1 MIEELHYLPLDNV
14 DRDKLGFKEKAEEIA
29 AFIND
34 FSPNLP
40 YCISINGSW
49 GAGKSTMLNFLEDSL
64 DKGKCITVRFNP
76 WMVSESEELT
86 KSLFEEI
93 YHAMGEGDFQ
103 TTKETFFKYAE
114 KIVPSLAKAAAYTAS
129 YLSGATPVEAT
140 AMSNSTGEAVKGIGD
155 LVFDKPLS
163 KRKDE
168 LNKAMD
174 ITVRED
180 KRKIV
185 IMIDELD
192 RLFPEEVITIF
203 QMIKSNLDLPGV
215 FFVVAMD
222 QEVVFDA
229 LKEKGISKPEYY
241 LQKIFQRKY
250 LINTKYQLETLT
262 NNFISKSLNEKDDEA
277 HQALN
282 GALKAYFYGNLN
294 YFAIKSEQYAENYH
308 PSYGMD
314 WVVKQSE
321 RNTIIKSYL
330 EINES
335 LDLDIN
341 LHNPRTFL
349 NFSQLI
355 LERWSDYY
363 KHVFNREKKIQCF
376 VHVSFLIFIAHC
388 IYPSFIDP
396 RHLNGRSEDQ
406 LGTSIFDNENIPT
419 FIRKIDEHIGII
431 LPDIYEIS
439 KDRTDREN
447 IPESIITTSV
457 LYLTKFPDYG
467 MVYSQKVR

>member
-1 MIEELHYLPLDNV
+1 MIEELHYLPLNDIDK
-14 DRDKLGFKEKAEEIA
+14 DRLGFKEKAEEIA

-34 FSPNLP
+34 FSPKLP
-40 YCISINGSW
+40 YCVSINGSW
-49 GAGKSTMLNFLEDSL
+49 GAGKSTMLNFLETNL

-76 WMVSESEELT
+76 WMISEREELIRN
-86 KSLFEEI
+86 LFEEI
-93 YHAMGEGDFQ
+93 YYAMGEGDFH
-103 TTKETFFKYAE
+103 KAKDKFFKYAE
-114 KIVPSLAKAAAYTAS
+114 KLVSPLTKVTTFATAYLNGVTPAAATTMAN
-129 YLSGATPVEAT
+129 V
-140 AMSNSTGEAVKGIGD
+140 TGETVQGIGD

-163 KRKDE
+163 KRKHE
-168 LNKAMD
+168 LNKIMD
-174 ITVRED
+174 ETIRAD
-180 KRKIV
+180 GQKIV

-203 QMIKSNLDLPGV
+203 QMIKSNLDLPGF

-262 NNFISKSLNEKDDEA
+262 NNFISKSLNEKNDEA

-282 GALKAYFYGNLN
+282 GALKTYFYGNLD
-294 YFAIKSEQYAENYH
+294 YFAIKPEQYAEDYH

-314 WVVKQSE
+314 WAVVQSD
-321 RNTIIKSYL
+321 RNTIVKSYL
-330 EINES
+330 KIIDS

-363 KHVFNREKKIQCF
+363 KHVFDREKKIQCF

-396 RHLNGRSEDQ
+396 RYINGRNKDGVGISVFE
-406 LGTSIFDNENIPT
+406 NENIPT

-431 LPDIYEIS
+431 LPNIFEIS
-439 KDRTDREN
+439 DRKGTEA

>member
-1 MIEELHYLPLDNV
+1 MIEELHYLPLDDV
-14 DRDKLGFKEKAEEIA
+14 DKDRLGFKEKAKEIA
-29 AFIND
+29 TFIND

-49 GAGKSTMLNFLEDSL
+49 GAGKSTMLNFIEGSL

-93 YHAMGEGDFQ
+93 YYAMGEGNLH
-103 TTKETFFKYAE
+103 TAKETFFKYAE
-114 KIVPSLAKAAAYTAS
+114 KILPSLTKAVTYTTTI
-129 YLSGATPVEAT
+129 LNGGTPVAAT
-140 AMSNSTGEAVKGIGD
+140 AMSNSVGEMAKGVGD

-168 LNKAMD
+168 LNKVMD
-174 ITVRED
+174 ETVRED
-180 KRKIV
+180 ERKIV
-185 IMIDELD
+185 IIIDELD

-203 QMIKSNLDLPGV
+203 QMIKSNLDLPGF

-262 NNFISKSLNEKDDEA
+262 KNFISKSLTEKDDEA

-282 GALKAYFYGNLN
+282 EVLKAYIYGNLN
-294 YFAIKSEQYAENYH
+294 CFAIKPEEYANDYD

-314 WVVKQSE
+314 WDVVQSE
-321 RNTIIKSYL
+321 RNAIVRSYL
-330 EINES
+330 KIIDS

-341 LHNPRTFL
+341 LYNPRTFL
-349 NFSQLI
+349 NLSQLI

-363 KHVFNREKKIQCF
+363 NYVFSREKKIQCF
-376 VHVSFLIFIAHC
+376 VHVSFLLFIAHC

-396 RHLNGRSEDQ
+396 RYINGR
-406 LGTSIFDNENIPT
+406 NENDDKIPN

-431 LPDIYEIS
+431 LPEIYERS
-439 KDRTDREN
+439 DTRAEGFHN
-447 IPESIITTSV
+447 PESIITTSV

-467 MVYSQKVR
+467 TVYSENVR

>member
-1 MIEELHYLPLDNV
+1 MIEELHYLPLNDIDK
-14 DRDKLGFKEKAEEIA
+14 DRLGFKEKAEEIA

-34 FSPNLP
+34 FSPKLP
-40 YCISINGSW
+40 YCLSINGSW
-49 GAGKSTMLNFLEDSL
+49 GAGKSTMLNFLETNL

-76 WMVSESEELT
+76 WMISEREELIRN
-86 KSLFEEI
+86 LFEEI
-93 YHAMGEGDFQ
+93 YYAMGEGNFHKAKD
-103 TTKETFFKYAE
+103 KFFKYAE
-114 KIVPSLAKAAAYTAS
+114 KLVSPLTKVATFATAYLNGITPAAATTMAN
-129 YLSGATPVEAT
+129 V
-140 AMSNSTGEAVKGIGD
+140 TGETVQGIGD

-163 KRKDE
+163 KRKHE
-168 LNKAMD
+168 LNKIMD
-174 ITVRED
+174 ETIRAD
-180 KRKIV
+180 GQKIV

-203 QMIKSNLDLPGV
+203 QMIKSNLDLPGF

-262 NNFISKSLNEKDDEA
+262 NNFISKSLNEKNDEA

-282 GALKAYFYGNLN
+282 GALKTYFYGNLD
-294 YFAIKSEQYAENYH
+294 YFAIKPEQYAGDYH

-314 WVVKQSE
+314 WAVVQSD
-321 RNTIIKSYL
+321 RNTIVKSYL
-330 EINES
+330 KIIDS

-363 KHVFNREKKIQCF
+363 KHVFDREKKIQCF

-396 RHLNGRSEDQ
+396 RYINGRNKD
-406 LGTSIFDNENIPT
+406 GVGISILENENIPT

-431 LPDIYEIS
+431 LPNIFEIS
-439 KDRTDREN
+439 DRKGTEA
-447 IPESIITTSV
+447 IPESIITTAV